1 MRDPGPRGNPA
12 AMASSNS
19 EADKPDRAAL
29 HRALQEVLRSPD
41 TFARARHDVAG
52 STHAW
57 KRWLSPLAARLVHFF
72 AAPQVEW
79 NVVTARSVEATV
91 RALDDG
97 DRWVARLVEALRVAE
112 QRIDRLETEL
122 RAAREAEE
130 DARRKL
136 ALLGVRLRRLEEGD
150 PSLAPAGET
159 R

>member
-1 MRDPGPRGNPA
+1 
-12 AMASSNS
+12 MASSNS
-19 EADKPDRAAL
+19 DAEKPDRAAV

-41 TFARARHDVAG
+41 TFATARHDVAE
-52 STHAW
+52 SARPW

-72 AAPQVEW
+72 AAPQVQW

-150 PSLAPAGET
+150 RSPAAPGEA

>member
-1 MRDPGPRGNPA
+1 M
-12 AMASSNS
+12 
-19 EADKPDRAAL
+19 
-29 HRALQEVLRSPD
+29 
-41 TFARARHDVAG
+41 
-52 STHAW
+52 
-57 KRWLSPLAARLVHFF
+57 
-72 AAPQVEW
+72 

-97 DRWVARLVEALRVAE
+97 DRWVARLVEALRAAE

-122 RAAREAEE
+122 RAACEAEE

-150 PSLAPAGET
+150 RSPVTPGEA

>member
-12 AMASSNS
+12 SMANS
-19 EADKPDRAAL
+19 ISDAEKPDRAAV
-29 HRALQEVLRSPD
+29 HRALQEMLRSPD
-41 TFARARHDVAG
+41 TFATARHDVAE
-52 STHAW
+52 SARAW

-72 AAPQVEW
+72 AAP
-79 NVVTARSVEATV
+79 V
-91 RALDDG
+91 RALDGG
-97 DRWVARLVEALRVAE
+97 DRWVARLVEALRAAE

-150 PSLAPAGET
+150 RSPATPGEA